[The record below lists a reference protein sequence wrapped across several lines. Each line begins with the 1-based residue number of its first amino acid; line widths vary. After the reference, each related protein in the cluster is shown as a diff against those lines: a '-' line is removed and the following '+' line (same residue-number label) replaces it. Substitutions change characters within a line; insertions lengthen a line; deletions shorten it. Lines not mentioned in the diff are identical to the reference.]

1 MGPNQKI
8 LDYIII
14 CSNINKENMVFIDE
28 LSNSEVDISELIKFS
43 YKYGEIDKCLEKL
56 SLIAQRLSKFK
67 KSNQV
72 WISKEITIYIKAMLN
87 YIRNNDKHKVKYLLD
102 SVYKKCIKKDNI
114 CKLRVIQEF
123 HIFYIDNKRYKCEV
137 CKSFNSDD
145 KILLVDDRNNVLI
158 KDVLGILFKNG
169 KAKVYKKDE
178 QISNKDLLDMELGI
192 LYNNS
197 IIERYYMLKLMELK
211 RLRED

>member
-87 YIRNNDKHKVKYLLD
+87 
-102 SVYKKCIKKDNI
+102 
-114 CKLRVIQEF
+114 
-123 HIFYIDNKRYKCEV
+123 
-137 CKSFNSDD
+137 
-145 KILLVDDRNNVLI
+145 
-158 KDVLGILFKNG
+158 
-169 KAKVYKKDE
+169 
-178 QISNKDLLDMELGI
+178 
-192 LYNNS
+192 
-197 IIERYYMLKLMELK
+197 
-211 RLRED
+211 